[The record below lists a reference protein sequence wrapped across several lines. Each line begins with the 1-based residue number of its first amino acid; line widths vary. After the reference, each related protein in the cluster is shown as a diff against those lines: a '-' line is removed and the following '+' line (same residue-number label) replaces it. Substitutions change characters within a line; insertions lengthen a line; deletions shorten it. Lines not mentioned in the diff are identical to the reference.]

1 MSTLCGYEKSGVV
14 LRKGMVFLLALV
26 VVLVVSSVAV
36 VMASGAGVRLRAQDD
51 LVGRAQ
57 ARQAALGVLR
67 AVCNDL
73 ATSMVAGTMPQL
85 VTVKPEGEV
94 IGECTV
100 VLLGRDPQGLRA
112 QFGLIPEAGKISLN
126 SLVDHDTTVPDF
138 LKKTLRT
145 ALSSAHGMTPEITA
159 AICDWEDSDD
169 TVDSDGGAERTDTH
183 YQGATIPYAPRNGR
197 FETIDELRLVRG
209 VTDDLFFGE
218 DANNNGRL
226 DPGEDANGNGK
237 LDLGLRD
244 LVTLETLEPGTL
256 STDIATDVNDI
267 SPVSTATDA
276 KSRPELFQFLFGLN
290 EKNRLEAVA
299 IREQALQPQRRFSS
313 RLHLLTCLGA
323 ELDESQMT
331 ALWPRLKGPEGR
343 AGLVDAWSCS
353 EQLLTSLV
361 PAIASK
367 IIAARPVIQPTS
379 PAWLMNVL
387 TPDEAIDAGMK
398 LTVGG
403 YQFRADI
410 LAVSRHGWARIDA
423 MIDCST
429 NFPRVIH
436 LRPTESMG
444 WPLPWATPAMLR
456 QADATQ
462 DFSTMLT
469 SDRN

>member
-1 MSTLCGYEKSGVV
+1 MNTLYRLEKSGVIR
-14 LRKGMVFLLALV
+14 RKGMVFLLALV

-73 ATSMVAGTMPQL
+73 ATSMVAGTLPQL

-112 QFGLIPEAGKISLN
+112 HFGLIPEAGKISLN
-126 SLVDHDTTVPDF
+126 SLVDHDT
-138 LKKTLRT
+138 LRA

-159 AICDWEDSDD
+159 AICDWEDSND

-183 YQGATIPYAPRNGR
+183 YQGATIPYAPRNGK

-218 DANNNGRL
+218 DTNNNGRL

-256 STDIATDVNDI
+256 STDILTDINDV
-267 SPVSTATDA
+267 SPVSSLLDA

-290 EKNRLEAVA
+290 ERIRLESVA
-299 IREQALQPQRRFSS
+299 LREQALQPQRRFFN
-313 RLHLLTCLGA
+313 RLHLLTCLNA

-331 ALWPRLKGPEGR
+331 ALWPRLRGSESR
-343 AGLVDAWSCS
+343 VGLVDAWSCS
-353 EQLLTSLV
+353 ESLLTSLV

-367 IIAARPVIQPTS
+367 ILAARPVIQSTS
-379 PAWLMNVL
+379 PAWLINIL
-387 TPDEAIDAGMK
+387 TPAEAMDAGMK

-403 YQFRADI
+403 YQFHADI

-423 MIDCST
+423 LIDCST
-429 NFPRVIH
+429 NFPRVIR
-436 LRPTESMG
+436 LRPSESLG

-456 QADATQ
+456 QANAAQ

-469 SDRN
+469 TDRN

>member
-1 MSTLCGYEKSGVV
+1 MNTLCGYERPGIVR
-14 LRKGMVFLLALV
+14 RKGMVFLLALV

-51 LVGRAQ
+51 LVGRTQ

-67 AVCNDL
+67 AACNDL

-94 IGECTV
+94 IGDCTV
-100 VLLGRDPQGLRA
+100 VLLGRDSQGLRA
-112 QFGLIPEAGKISLN
+112 HFGLIPEAGKVSLN
-126 SLVDHDTTVPDF
+126 TLVDVSVPQRAV
-138 LKKTLRT
+138 LRT
-145 ALSSAHGMTPEITA
+145 ALSAQYGMTPEITA
-159 AICDWEDSDD
+159 AICDWADD
-169 TVDSDGGAERTDTH
+169 NETVDDDGGAERTDSH
-183 YQGATIPYAPRNGR
+183 YQGATIPYAPRNAK

-209 VTDDLFFGE
+209 VTDELFFGE
-218 DANNNGRL
+218 DANGNGRL
-226 DPGEDANGNGK
+226 DPSEDTNGNGR

-244 LVTLETLEPGTL
+244 ILTLENREPGTAPDGSAL
-256 STDIATDVNDI
+256 TDITNVGER
-267 SPVSTATDA
+267 T
-276 KSRPELFQFLFGLN
+276 KRFMELF
-290 EKNRLEAVA
+290 
-299 IREQALQPQRRFSS
+299 PQRFADLVNQAKDGAPYRN
-313 RLHLLTCLGA
+313 RLHLLSVLDLSEA
-323 ELDESQMT
+323 EAAT
-331 ALWPRLKGPEGR
+331 LWPFLKGPELR
-343 AGLVDAWSCS
+343 VGLVDAWSAP
-353 EQLLTSLV
+353 EQILAGLV
-361 PAIASK
+361 GVDLAGR
-367 IIAARPVIQPTS
+367 IIAARPITPPSS
-379 PAWLMNVL
+379 PLWLSEIL
-387 TPDEAIDAGMK
+387 TPAETINAGMI

-410 LAVSRHGWARIDA
+410 FAVSRHGWARIDA

-436 LRPTESMG
+436 LRPTESLG

>member
-1 MSTLCGYEKSGVV
+1 MEKLYLLNKSGVIR
-14 LRKGMVFLLALV
+14 RKGMVFLLALV

-73 ATSMVAGTMPQL
+73 ATSMVAGTLPQL

-112 QFGLIPEAGKISLN
+112 HFSLIPEAGKISLN
-126 SLVDHDTTVPDF
+126 TLVDTSVPQRAV
-138 LKKTLRT
+138 LRT
-145 ALSSAHGMTPEITA
+145 ALSAQYGMTPEITA
-159 AICDWEDSDD
+159 AICDWADDDD
-169 TVDSDGGAERTDTH
+169 TVDDDGGAERTDAH
-183 YQGATIPYAPRNGR
+183 YQGASIPYAPRNGK

-218 DANNNGRL
+218 DANGNGRL
-226 DPGEDANGNGK
+226 DLGEDTNGNGK
-237 LDLGLRD
+237 IDMGLRD
-244 LVTLETLEPGTL
+244 ILTLENREPGTAPDGSAL
-256 STDIATDVNDI
+256 TDINNASDR
-267 SPVSTATDA
+267 A
-276 KSRPELFQFLFGLN
+276 SRFTELF
-290 EKNRLEAVA
+290 
-299 IREQALQPQRRFSS
+299 PQRFADLIRQASNGAPNGRYRN
-313 RLHLLTCLGA
+313 RLHLLSV
-323 ELDESQMT
+323 LDLSET
-331 ALWPRLKGPEGR
+331 EAATLWPVLRGPELR
-343 AGLVDAWSCS
+343 VGLVDAWSCP
-353 EQLLTSLV
+353 EQILTALV
-361 PAIASK
+361 SADLAGR
-367 IIAARPVIQPTS
+367 IIAARPITPPIS
-379 PAWLMNVL
+379 PLWLTQIL
-387 TPDEAIDAGMK
+387 TVPEIINAGMI

-423 MIDCST
+423 LIDCST
-429 NFPRVIH
+429 NFPRVIR
-436 LRPTESMG
+436 LRPTESLG

-456 QADATQ
+456 QANATQ

>member
-1 MSTLCGYEKSGVV
+1 MEKLYLLNKSGVIR
-14 LRKGMVFLLALV
+14 RKGMVFLLALV

-73 ATSMVAGTMPQL
+73 ATSMVAGTLPQL

-112 QFGLIPEAGKISLN
+112 HFSLIPEAGKISLN
-126 SLVDHDTTVPDF
+126 TLVGTNVPQ
-138 LKKTLRT
+138 R
-145 ALSSAHGMTPEITA
+145 AVIRSVLSAQNGMTPEITA
-159 AICDWEDSDD
+159 AIYDWADDND
-169 TVDSDGGAERTDTH
+169 TVDDDGGAERTDTH
-183 YQGATIPYAPRNGR
+183 YQGATIPYAPRNGK

-226 DPGEDANGNGK
+226 DPGEDTNGNGK

-244 LVTLETLEPGTL
+244 LVTLETREPGTL
-256 STDIATDVNDI
+256 STDVLTDVNDT
-267 SPVSTATDA
+267 SPVSSPTDA
-276 KSRPELFQFLFGLN
+276 KSRPELFEFLFGLN
-290 EKNRLEAVA
+290 EKIRLEAVT
-299 IREQALQPQRRFSS
+299 IREQALQPQRRFLN
-313 RLHLLTCLGA
+313 RLHLLTCLGS
-323 ELDESQMT
+323 ELEESQMT
-331 ALWPRLKGPEGR
+331 ALWPRLKGSESR

-361 PAIASK
+361 PDIASK
-367 IIAARPVIQPTS
+367 ILAARPVIQPTS
-379 PAWLMNVL
+379 PAWLINIL
-387 TPDEAIDAGMK
+387 TPAEAIDAGMK
-398 LTVGG
+398 LSVGG

-436 LRPTESMG
+436 LRPTESLG

-456 QADATQ
+456 QANATQ